1 MVRTPGGSG
10 EGVEE
15 RSGEVEL
22 VARRATR
29 QCRGSGETGHR
40 RQERRAGGGSRGN
53 KRGSA
58 TTGEGRWLAGGRGGV
73 QRWPPEEEAVHRA
86 LLPPPLW
93 SDFRRAELAAVVAK
107 EDTALRAAIP
117 VRQRITVCVWRLAM
131 GEPLSNRT
139 QCSPYLLL
147 RRLME
152 RRGGVRRWPLE
163 EEEMR
168 PCGEVWRWQSA
179 REWGQEGWQK

>member
-58 TTGEGRWLAGGRGGV
+58 TTVSGADRRGQRRVPPKAASATEIQQWRQGEGRWLAGGRGGV

-93 SDFRRAELAAVVAK
+93 VMDRSRVWWDLCSSVDYSERLPPRRA
-107 EDTALRAAIP
+107 RRRC
-117 VRQRITVCVWRLAM
+117 RQGGHRPPCCHPRPPAHHRMRLAPRH
-131 GEPLSNRT
+131 GRAT
-139 QCSPYLLL
+139 Q
-147 RRLME
+147 
-152 RRGGVRRWPLE
+152 
-163 EEEMR
+163 
-168 PCGEVWRWQSA
+168 Q
-179 REWGQEGWQK
+179 

>member
-1 MVRTPGGSG
+1 MQMRT
-10 EGVEE
+10 
-15 RSGEVEL
+15 
-22 VARRATR
+22 
-29 QCRGSGETGHR
+29 
-40 RQERRAGGGSRGN
+40 SR
-53 KRGSA
+53 
-58 TTGEGRWLAGGRGGV
+58 TT
-73 QRWPPEEEAVHRA
+73 PE
-86 LLPPPLW
+86 PCPT
-93 SDFRRAELAAVVAK
+93 VVAK

-168 PCGEVWRWQSA
+168 PCEEVWRWQSEDEAIRHALLPPVVVAA